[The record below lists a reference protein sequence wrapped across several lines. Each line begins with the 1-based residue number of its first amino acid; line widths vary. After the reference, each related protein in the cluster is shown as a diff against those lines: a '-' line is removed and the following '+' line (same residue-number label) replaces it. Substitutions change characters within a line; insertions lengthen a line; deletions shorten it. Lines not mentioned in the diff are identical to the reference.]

1 MHHRRVGGKIFF
13 SIAFFVI
20 DLIVGD
26 AASKPRSLH
35 DDRAHNRAH
44 NARTKKAA
52 PPITAQVGVGQCAT
66 YIVSPDWLSASCAAT
81 PTNTSKLPPAVNAI
95 DGSTHQHHSSFKRY
109 APYQGPIFDEGRN
122 LVDFLGFN
130 ISRALYCNDAY
141 MPQIKAHA
149 LRVRQ
154 CGHLAPKTSAAVRT
168 AWPVI
173 SEEYFVS
180 FMTDNT
186 TWVL

>member
-1 MHHRRVGGKIFF
+1 MYYRFIGRKYFLCVV
-13 SIAFFVI
+13 FVFNE
-20 DLIVGD
+20 LSVGD
-26 AASKPRSLH
+26 AANKPRSLH
-35 DDRAHNRAH
+35 DDRAHKRAH
-44 NARTKKAA
+44 NPRNKKAA
-52 PPITAQVGVGQCAT
+52 PPNTAQVEVGPCAT
-66 YIVSPDWLSASCAAT
+66 YVVSPDWLSALCAAT

-109 APYQGPIFDEGRN
+109 TPYLGPIFDEGRN
-122 LVDFLGFN
+122 IVDFLGFN

-154 CGHLAPKTSAAVRT
+154 CGHLGPKTSAAVQT

-173 SEEYFVS
+173 SEEYFCK
-180 FMTDNT
+180 FYD
-186 TWVL
+186 LQR